1 MMVGT
6 TGLAARGLAG
16 AIAVAAVLLLS
27 GCAGTGARVAALPSP
42 PETIAPITGAAH
54 LTAMADPKLQAAMSL
69 DGKNDFAGAAAAY
82 RQAADGG
89 NPVARYLLAEMYE
102 SGDGVPHDQAEAA
115 RQFPIAALAGYAPA
129 QTHLG
134 DHYEKGNG
142 VARDQDLANRWYRF
156 AADAGEDTATGRLAM
171 PLIDGDGMPRDVE
184 TGLRLLRNFAEPGG
198 GAGGYHPRGEAGG
211 PGCPGALGAPYLE
224 GHGVK

>member
-1 MMVGT
+1 
-6 TGLAARGLAG
+6 
-16 AIAVAAVLLLS
+16 
-27 GCAGTGARVAALPSP
+27 
-42 PETIAPITGAAH
+42 
-54 LTAMADPKLQAAMSL
+54 MSL

-115 RQFPIAALAGYAPA
+115 RQFQIAALAGYAPA

-171 PLIDGDGMPRDVE
+171 AMIDGDGMPRDVE
-184 TGLRLLRNFAEPGG
+184 TGLRLLRNCAEPGG
-198 GAGGYHPRGEAGG
+198 GAGDYHPSGEAGG
-211 PGCPGALGAPYLE
+211 PGCQGALGALYLE
-224 GHGVK
+224 GHGVKVDLKQGASWLSRSAEQHMPIAEKYLAKLYDEGRLKPMPINTPAAGRSCERDVDIFRSDFRAPTP